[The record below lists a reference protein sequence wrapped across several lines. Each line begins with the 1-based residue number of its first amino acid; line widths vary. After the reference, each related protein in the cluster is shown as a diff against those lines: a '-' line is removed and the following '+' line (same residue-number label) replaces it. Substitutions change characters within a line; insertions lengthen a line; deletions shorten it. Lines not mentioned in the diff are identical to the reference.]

1 MKAFERYRRRMP
13 GHLVS
18 FFGHGSL
25 RDEMHRF
32 FWEFYPDVDMIE
44 SDNSLKVRIELPGVK
59 KEDLEIS
66 LKNSF
71 LIITG
76 EKKAETEEAEESRY
90 YFERKYGSFS
100 RTLSLPIKVNPES
113 IKATCEG
120 GVLEITLLKLED
132 EKDKEIKIQV
142 D

>member
-44 SDNSLKVRIELPGVK
+44 SD
-59 KEDLEIS
+59 
-66 LKNSF
+66 NSF